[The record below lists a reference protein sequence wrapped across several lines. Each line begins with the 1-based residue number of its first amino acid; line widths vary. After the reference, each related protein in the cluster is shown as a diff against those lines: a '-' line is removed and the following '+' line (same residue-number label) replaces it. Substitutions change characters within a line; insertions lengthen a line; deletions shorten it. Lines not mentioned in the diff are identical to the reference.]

1 MTPSGQGSSPDP
13 QTRSD
18 QETISLLLLTNPKI
32 NNYSKIFYVLHLAL
46 LLEVVEVD
54 PVVKTLQKEGF
65 PKKKVSHLNFPKLLL
80 TQEHM
85 LKPTD
90 VNLKVTKFILF
101 QP

>member
-1 MTPSGQGSSPDP
+1 MAEVVHLIHKQGQIKRPSPFSSLP
-13 QTRSD
+13 
-18 QETISLLLLTNPKI
+18 NPKI

-65 PKKKVSHLNFPKLLL
+65 PKKKVSHLNSPKLLL